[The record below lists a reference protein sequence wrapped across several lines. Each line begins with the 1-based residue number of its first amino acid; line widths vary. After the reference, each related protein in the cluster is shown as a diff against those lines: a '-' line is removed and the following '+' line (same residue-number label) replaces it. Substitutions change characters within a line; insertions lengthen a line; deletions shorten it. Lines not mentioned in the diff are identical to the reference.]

1 MKTSWIGSLSE
12 HNLKSKIKNLKF
24 GLVAG
29 AMLLPF
35 SFPADAQQPG
45 KVPKIG
51 FLVVPSRAFFAN
63 RIELFQQ
70 GLHSLGYVKERTL

>member
-29 AMLLPF
+29 AMLFALC
-35 SFPADAQQPG
+35 FPA
-45 KVPKIG
+45 
-51 FLVVPSRAFFAN
+51 
-63 RIELFQQ
+63 
-70 GLHSLGYVKERTL
+70 

>member
-29 AMLLPF
+29 AMLLALCL
-35 SFPADAQQPG
+35 PAEAQQPA
-45 KVPKIG
+45 K
-51 FLVVPSRAFFAN
+51 SR
-63 RIELFQQ
+63 
-70 GLHSLGYVKERTL
+70 G